1 MLSSPDGGLEKSS
14 CLFIDNRGFIRY
26 DGEKHTKG
34 DWMKTKKT
42 SLPAGSAPRGRA
54 LPPWL
59 PALLILLCTGVLF
72 LILFFNAREGK
83 IYNPSLLQNEFVT
96 VEEAEV
102 LNISYDTVEPDP
114 YSPDGVEKGNQRA
127 LIRLNSGE
135 FAGQTQE
142 MYYMIGYF
150 VGPKLAPG
158 DKITVLQIRDEETGG
173 LQEISYFQYDRIGAV
188 LLVLGLFVLAVI
200 LVGGKTGLKSLLG
213 LAVTVVALIWIFC
226 PMWMKGS
233 APLPLAMGL
242 CALVTVMSFVILGGT
257 SKKVLCAVLAT
268 IAGVGLAAGFG
279 ALAQRICRITS
290 FNLYD
295 VNGEI
300 ADLVNLQSRN
310 YPVHIHGLL
319 TAGILIA
326 SLGAVM
332 DVAMSLSSA
341 VAELKQVN
349 PGLSRRAL
357 WRSGMNIGRDM
368 VGTMTNTLI
377 LALVGSSLVTVIRLW
392 AQGPTWRMLL
402 TSGYFAVELIS
413 AISSSIGVILAVP
426 LAAGIGAAIFGTK
439 NAEQSA
445 KS

>member
-1 MLSSPDGGLEKSS
+1 M
-14 CLFIDNRGFIRY
+14 NQ
-26 DGEKHTKG
+26 
-34 DWMKTKKT
+34 KKKA
-42 SLPAGSAPRGRA
+42 LPA
-54 LPPWL
+54 WL
-59 PALLILLCTGVLF
+59 PALLILVCTGVLF
-72 LILFFNAREGK
+72 LILFLNAREGN
-83 IYNPSLLQNEFVT
+83 IYNPSRLQSEFVT
-96 VEEAEV
+96 VEKAEV
-102 LNISYDTVEPDP
+102 LNVSYDSVEPDP
-114 YSPDGVEKGNQRA
+114 YSPDAVEKGNQRA
-127 LIRLNSGE
+127 LIRLTSGE
-135 FAGQTQE
+135 FAGQTRE
-142 MYYMIGYF
+142 LYYMIGYF
-150 VGPKLAPG
+150 AGPKLRVG
-158 DKITVLQIRDEETGG
+158 DAITVLQLRDEETGA
-173 LQEISYFQYDRIGAV
+173 LQELTYFQYNRIGAV
-188 LLVLGLFVLAVI
+188 LLVLCLFVLAVVV
-200 LVGGKTGLKSLLG
+200 VGGKTGLKSLLG

-257 SKKVLCAVLAT
+257 SKKIFCAILAT
-268 IAGVGLAAGFG
+268 LAGVGLAALFG
-279 ALAQRICRITS
+279 ALAQRLCRITS

-310 YPVHIHGLL
+310 YPVRIHGLL

-349 PGLSRRAL
+349 PTLGRRDL

-413 AISSSIGVILAVP
+413 AISSSVGVILAVP
-426 LAAGIGAAIFGTK
+426 LAAGIGALLFGK
-439 NAEQSA
+439 KAS
-445 KS
+445 

>member
-1 MLSSPDGGLEKSS
+1 M
-14 CLFIDNRGFIRY
+14 NQ
-26 DGEKHTKG
+26 
-34 DWMKTKKT
+34 KKKA
-42 SLPAGSAPRGRA
+42 LPA
-54 LPPWL
+54 WL
-59 PALLILLCTGVLF
+59 PALLILACTGVLF
-72 LILFFNAREGK
+72 LILFLNAREGN
-83 IYNPSLLQNEFVT
+83 IYNPSRLQSEFVT
-96 VEEAEV
+96 VEKAEV
-102 LNISYDTVEPDP
+102 LNVSYDSVEPDP
-114 YSPDGVEKGNQRA
+114 YSPDAVEKGNQRA
-127 LIRLNSGE
+127 LIRLTSGE

-142 MYYMIGYF
+142 LYYMIGYF
-150 VGPKLAPG
+150 AGPKLRVG
-158 DKITVLQIRDEETGG
+158 DAITVLQLRDEETGA
-173 LQEISYFQYDRIGAV
+173 LQELTYFQYNRIGAV
-188 LLVLGLFVLAVI
+188 LLVLCLFVLAVVV
-200 LVGGKTGLKSLLG
+200 VGGKTGLKSLLG

-257 SKKVLCAVLAT
+257 SKKIFCAILAT
-268 IAGVGLAAGFG
+268 LAGVGLAALFG
-279 ALAQRICRITS
+279 ALAQRLCRITS

-310 YPVHIHGLL
+310 YPVRIHGLL

-349 PGLSRRAL
+349 PTLGRRDL

-413 AISSSIGVILAVP
+413 AISSSVGVILAVP
-426 LAAGIGAAIFGTK
+426 LAAGIGALLFGK
-439 NAEQSA
+439 
-445 KS
+445 KL

>member
-1 MLSSPDGGLEKSS
+1 M
-14 CLFIDNRGFIRY
+14 
-26 DGEKHTKG
+26 TQ
-34 DWMKTKKT
+34 KKKA
-42 SLPAGSAPRGRA
+42 LPA
-54 LPPWL
+54 WL
-59 PALLILLCTGVLF
+59 PALLILACTGVLF
-72 LILFFNAREGK
+72 LILFLNAREGN
-83 IYNPSLLQNEFVT
+83 IYNPSRLQSEFVT
-96 VEEAEV
+96 VEKAEV
-102 LNISYDTVEPDP
+102 LNVSYDSVEPDP
-114 YSPDGVEKGNQRA
+114 YSPDAVEKGNQRA
-127 LIRLNSGE
+127 LIRLTSGE
-135 FAGQTQE
+135 FAGQTRE
-142 MYYMIGYF
+142 LYYMIGYF
-150 VGPKLAPG
+150 AGPKLRVG
-158 DKITVLQIRDEETGG
+158 DAITVLQLRDEETGA
-173 LQEISYFQYDRIGAV
+173 LQELTYFQYNRIGAV
-188 LLVLGLFVLAVI
+188 LLVLGLFVLAVVV
-200 LVGGKTGLKSLLG
+200 VGGKTGLKSLLG

-257 SKKVLCAVLAT
+257 SKKIFCAILAT
-268 IAGVGLAAGFG
+268 LAGVGLAALFG
-279 ALAQRICRITS
+279 ALAQRLCRITS

-310 YPVHIHGLL
+310 YPVRIHGLL

-349 PGLSRRAL
+349 PTLGRRDL

-413 AISSSIGVILAVP
+413 AISSSVGVILAVP
-426 LAAGIGAAIFGTK
+426 LAAGIGALLFGK
-439 NAEQSA
+439 KAS
-445 KS
+445 

>member
-1 MLSSPDGGLEKSS
+1 MKRKQSADSAAPGQVK
-14 CLFIDNRGFIRY
+14 RG
-26 DGEKHTKG
+26 
-34 DWMKTKKT
+34 M
-42 SLPAGSAPRGRA
+42 PA
-54 LPPWL
+54 WL
-59 PALLILLCTGVLF
+59 PSLLILLCAGILFLVLF
-72 LILFFNAREGK
+72 FGAREGK
-83 IYNPSLLQNEFVT
+83 IYNPTLLQDEFHT
-96 VEEAEV
+96 VEKAEV
-102 LNISYDTVEPDP
+102 LNISLDTVEPDP
-114 YSPDGVEKGNQRA
+114 YSPDEVEKGNQRA
-127 LIRLNSGE
+127 LIRLTTGE

-142 MYYMIGYF
+142 LYYMIGYF

-158 DKITVLQIRDEETGG
+158 DAITVLQIRDEETGA
-173 LQEISYFQYDRIGAV
+173 LQEVTYFQYDRIGAV
-188 LLVLGLFVLAVI
+188 LLVLGLFVLAVVV
-200 LVGGKTGLKSLLG
+200 VGGKTGLKSLLG

-226 PMWMKGS
+226 PLWMKGS
-233 APLPLAMGL
+233 APVPLALGL

-257 SKKVLCAVLAT
+257 SKKIFCAILAT
-268 IAGVGLAAGFG
+268 LAGVGLAAGFG
-279 ALAQRICRITS
+279 ALAQRLCRITS

-310 YPVHIHGLL
+310 YPVRIHGLL
-319 TAGILIA
+319 TAGILIS

-349 PGLSRRAL
+349 PALGRRDL

-413 AISSSIGVILAVP
+413 AVASSIGVILAVP
-426 LAAGIGAAIFGTK
+426 LAAAIGAALYGK
-439 NAEQSA
+439 
-445 KS
+445 KL

>member
-1 MLSSPDGGLEKSS
+1 MKAKKSGAQ
-14 CLFIDNRGFIRY
+14 IPPAPVR
-26 DGEKHTKG
+26 KG
-34 DWMKTKKT
+34 V
-42 SLPAGSAPRGRA
+42 PG
-54 LPPWL
+54 WL
-59 PALLILLCTGVLF
+59 PSLLILICTGVLF

-83 IYNPSLLQNEFVT
+83 IYNPSRLQSEYVT
-96 VEEAEV
+96 VEKAEV
-102 LNISYDTVEPDP
+102 LNVSFDSVEPDP
-114 YSPDGVEKGNQRA
+114 YSPDAVEKGNQRA
-127 LIRLNSGE
+127 LIRLTSGE
-135 FAGQTQE
+135 FAGQTRE
-142 MYYMIGYF
+142 LYYMIGYF
-150 VGPKLAPG
+150 VGPKLAAG
-158 DKITVLQIRDEETGG
+158 DRITVLQLRDEETGE
-173 LQEISYFQYDRIGAV
+173 LQELSYFQYNRIGAV
-188 LLVLGLFVLAVI
+188 LLVLGLFVLAVL

-213 LAVTVVALIWIFC
+213 LAVTVVALVWIFC

-257 SKKVLCAVLAT
+257 SKKILCAVLAT
-268 IAGVGLAAGFG
+268 LAGVALAALFG
-279 ALAQRICRITS
+279 ALAQSLCRITS

-310 YPVHIHGLL
+310 YPVRIHGLL

-349 PGLSRRAL
+349 PELGRREL

-413 AISSSIGVILAVP
+413 AVASSIGVILAVP
-426 LAAGIGAAIFGTK
+426 LAAGIGALLFGK
-439 NAEQSA
+439 

>member
-1 MLSSPDGGLEKSS
+1 MLNVSFDS
-14 CLFIDNRGFIRY
+14 
-26 DGEKHTKG
+26 
-34 DWMKTKKT
+34 
-42 SLPAGSAPRGRA
+42 
-54 LPPWL
+54 
-59 PALLILLCTGVLF
+59 
-72 LILFFNAREGK
+72 
-83 IYNPSLLQNEFVT
+83 
-96 VEEAEV
+96 VE
-102 LNISYDTVEPDP
+102 LDP
-114 YSPDGVEKGNQRA
+114 YSPDSVEKGNQRA
-127 LIRLNSGE
+127 LIRLTSGK
-135 FAGQTQE
+135 FAGQTRE
-142 MYYMIGYF
+142 LYYMIGYF
-150 VGPKLAPG
+150 VGPKLAAG
-158 DKITVLQIRDEETGG
+158 DHITVLQLRDEETGE
-173 LQEISYFQYDRIGAV
+173 LQELSYFQYNRIGAV
-188 LLVLGLFVLAVI
+188 LLVLGLFVLAVL

-213 LAVTVVALIWIFC
+213 LAVTVVALVWIFC

-257 SKKVLCAVLAT
+257 SKKILCAVLAT
-268 IAGVGLAAGFG
+268 LAGVALAALFG
-279 ALAQRICRITS
+279 ALAQSLCRITS

-310 YPVHIHGLL
+310 YPVRIHGLL

-349 PGLSRRAL
+349 PELGRREL

-402 TSGYFAVELIS
+402 SSGYFAVELIS
-413 AISSSIGVILAVP
+413 ALSSSMGVVLAVP
-426 LAAGIGAAIFGTK
+426 LTALIGSVFYGK
-439 NAEQSA
+439 

>member
-1 MLSSPDGGLEKSS
+1 MTQAGKETR
-14 CLFIDNRGFIRY
+14 LFIDNRDIIRY
-26 DGEKHTKG
+26 DEEKDAKG
-34 DWMKTKKT
+34 DWMKRKNIPTQAPLT
-42 SLPAGSAPRGRA
+42 PETPARRSVPA
-54 LPPWL
+54 WL
-59 PALLILLCTGVLF
+59 PALLILLCTGALF

-83 IYNPSLLQNEFVT
+83 IYNPILLQDAYHT
-96 VEEAEV
+96 VETAEV

-114 YSPDGVEKGNQRA
+114 YSADGVEKGNQRA
-127 LIRLNSGE
+127 LVRLSSGE
-135 FAGQTQE
+135 FAGQTWE

-150 VGPKLAPG
+150 AGPKLAQG
-158 DKITVLQIRDEETGG
+158 DSITVLQIRDKETGE
-173 LQEISYFQYDRIGAV
+173 LQELSYFQYNRIGPV

-213 LAVTVVALIWIFC
+213 LTVTVVALIWIFC

-233 APLPLAMGL
+233 SPLPLAMGL

-257 SKKVLCAVLAT
+257 SKKILCAVLAT

-279 ALAQRICRITS
+279 ALAQRLCRITS

-300 ADLVNLQSRN
+300 AELVTLQSRN
-310 YPVHIHGLL
+310 YPVRIHGLL
-319 TAGILIA
+319 SAGILIA

-341 VAELKQVN
+341 AAELKQVN
-349 PGLSRRAL
+349 PALGRRAL
-357 WRSGMNIGRDM
+357 WRSAMNIGRDM

-377 LALVGSSLVTVIRLW
+377 LALVGSSLVTVLRLW

-413 AISSSIGVILAVP
+413 AVASSIGVILAVP
-426 LAAGIGAAIFGTK
+426 LAAGIGAALFGTK
-439 NAEQSA
+439 KAEQKA

>member
-1 MLSSPDGGLEKSS
+1 
-14 CLFIDNRGFIRY
+14 
-26 DGEKHTKG
+26 
-34 DWMKTKKT
+34 MKAKKT
-42 SLPAGSAPRGRA
+42 AAQIPPAPVRKGVPG
-54 LPPWL
+54 WL
-59 PALLILLCTGVLF
+59 PSLLILICTGILF

-83 IYNPSLLQNEFVT
+83 IYNPSRLQSEYVT
-96 VEEAEV
+96 VEKAEV
-102 LNISYDTVEPDP
+102 LNVSFDSVEPDP
-114 YSPDGVEKGNQRA
+114 YSPDAVEKGNQRA
-127 LIRLNSGE
+127 LIRLTSGE
-135 FAGQTQE
+135 FAGQTRE
-142 MYYMIGYF
+142 LYYMIGYF
-150 VGPKLAPG
+150 VGPKLAAG
-158 DKITVLQIRDEETGG
+158 DHITVLQLRDDETGE
-173 LQEISYFQYDRIGAV
+173 LQELSYFQYDRIGAV
-188 LLVLGLFVLAVI
+188 LLVLGLFVLAVL

-213 LAVTVVALIWIFC
+213 LAVTVVALVWIFC

-257 SKKVLCAVLAT
+257 SKKILCAVLAT
-268 IAGVGLAAGFG
+268 LAGVGLAAGFG
-279 ALAQRICRITS
+279 ALAQSLCRITS

-310 YPVHIHGLL
+310 YPVRIHGLL

-349 PGLSRRAL
+349 PELGRREL

-413 AISSSIGVILAVP
+413 AVASSIGVILAVP
-426 LAAGIGAAIFGTK
+426 LAAGIGALLFGK
-439 NAEQSA
+439 

>member
-1 MLSSPDGGLEKSS
+1 M
-14 CLFIDNRGFIRY
+14 NQ
-26 DGEKHTKG
+26 
-34 DWMKTKKT
+34 KKKD
-42 SLPAGSAPRGRA
+42 LPA
-54 LPPWL
+54 WL
-59 PALLILLCTGVLF
+59 PALLILVCTGVLF
-72 LILFFNAREGK
+72 LILFLNAREGN
-83 IYNPSLLQNEFVT
+83 IYNPSRLQSEFVT
-96 VEEAEV
+96 VEKAEV
-102 LNISYDTVEPDP
+102 LNVSYDSVEPDP
-114 YSPDGVEKGNQRA
+114 YSPDAVEKGNQRA
-127 LIRLNSGE
+127 LIRLTSGE
-135 FAGQTQE
+135 FAGQTRE
-142 MYYMIGYF
+142 LYYMIGYF
-150 VGPKLAPG
+150 AGPKLRVG
-158 DKITVLQIRDEETGG
+158 DAITVLQLRDEETGA
-173 LQEISYFQYDRIGAV
+173 LQELTYFQYNRIGAV
-188 LLVLGLFVLAVI
+188 LLVLCLFVLAVVV
-200 LVGGKTGLKSLLG
+200 VGGKTGLKSLLG

-257 SKKVLCAVLAT
+257 SKKIFCAILAT
-268 IAGVGLAAGFG
+268 LAGVGLAALFG
-279 ALAQRICRITS
+279 ALAQRLCRITS
-290 FNLYD
+290 FNLYH

-310 YPVHIHGLL
+310 YPVRIHGLL

-349 PGLSRRAL
+349 PTLGRRDL

-413 AISSSIGVILAVP
+413 AISSSVGVILAVP
-426 LAAGIGAAIFGTK
+426 LAAGIGALLFGK
-439 NAEQSA
+439 KAS
-445 KS
+445 

>member
-1 MLSSPDGGLEKSS
+1 MKAKKSGAQ
-14 CLFIDNRGFIRY
+14 IPPAPVR
-26 DGEKHTKG
+26 KG
-34 DWMKTKKT
+34 V
-42 SLPAGSAPRGRA
+42 PG
-54 LPPWL
+54 WL
-59 PALLILLCTGVLF
+59 PSLLILICTGVLF

-83 IYNPSLLQNEFVT
+83 IYNPSRLQSEYVT
-96 VEEAEV
+96 VEKAEV
-102 LNISYDTVEPDP
+102 LNVSFDSVEPDP
-114 YSPDGVEKGNQRA
+114 YSPDAVEKGNQRA
-127 LIRLNSGE
+127 LIRLTSGE
-135 FAGQTQE
+135 FAGQTRE
-142 MYYMIGYF
+142 LYYMIGYF
-150 VGPKLAPG
+150 VGPKLAAG
-158 DKITVLQIRDEETGG
+158 DHITVLQLRDEETGE
-173 LQEISYFQYDRIGAV
+173 LQELSYFQYNRIGAV
-188 LLVLGLFVLAVI
+188 LLVLGLFVLAVL

-213 LAVTVVALIWIFC
+213 LAVTVVALVWIFC

-257 SKKVLCAVLAT
+257 SKKILCAVLAT
-268 IAGVGLAAGFG
+268 LAGVALAALFG
-279 ALAQRICRITS
+279 ALVQSLCRITS

-310 YPVHIHGLL
+310 YPVRIHGLL

-349 PGLSRRAL
+349 PELGRREL

-402 TSGYFAVELIS
+402 SSGYFAVELIS
-413 AISSSIGVILAVP
+413 AVASSIGVILAVP
-426 LAAGIGAAIFGTK
+426 LAAGIGALLFGK
-439 NAEQSA
+439 

>member
-1 MLSSPDGGLEKSS
+1 
-14 CLFIDNRGFIRY
+14 
-26 DGEKHTKG
+26 
-34 DWMKTKKT
+34 MKRKNMPTQ
-42 SLPAGSAPRGRA
+42 AASAPETPLRRSVPA
-54 LPPWL
+54 WL
-59 PALLILLCTGVLF
+59 PSLLILLCTGVLF

-83 IYNPSLLQNEFVT
+83 IYNPILLQDEYHT
-96 VEEAEV
+96 VEKAEV

-114 YSPDGVEKGNQRA
+114 YSADGVEKGNQRA
-127 LIRLNSGE
+127 LVRLRSGE

-150 VGPKLAPG
+150 AGPKLAPG
-158 DKITVLQIRDEETGG
+158 DAITVLQIRDEETGA
-173 LQEISYFQYDRIGAV
+173 LQQVTYFQYDRIGPV
-188 LLVLGLFVLAVI
+188 LLVLGLFVLAVVI
-200 LVGGKTGLKSLLG
+200 VGGKTGLKSLLG

-233 APLPLAMGL
+233 APLPLAMSL

-257 SKKVLCAVLAT
+257 SKKILCAVLAT
-268 IAGVGLAAGFG
+268 LAGVGMAAGFG
-279 ALAQRICRITS
+279 ALAQHLCRITS

-300 ADLVNLQSRN
+300 AELVTLQSRN
-310 YPVHIHGLL
+310 YPVRIHGLL
-319 TAGILIA
+319 SAGILIA

-349 PGLSRRAL
+349 PGLGRRAL
-357 WRSGMNIGRDM
+357 WRSAMNIGRDM

-377 LALVGSSLVTVIRLW
+377 LALVGSSLVTVLRLW

-413 AISSSIGVILAVP
+413 AVASSIGVILAVP
-426 LAAGIGAAIFGTK
+426 LAAGIGAALFGMK
-439 NAEQSA
+439 NKERTVNN
-445 KS
+445 

>member
-1 MLSSPDGGLEKSS
+1 MKAKKSGAQ
-14 CLFIDNRGFIRY
+14 IPPAPVR
-26 DGEKHTKG
+26 KG
-34 DWMKTKKT
+34 V
-42 SLPAGSAPRGRA
+42 PG
-54 LPPWL
+54 WL
-59 PALLILLCTGVLF
+59 PSLLILICTGVLF

-83 IYNPSLLQNEFVT
+83 IYNPSRLQSEYVT
-96 VEEAEV
+96 VEKAEV
-102 LNISYDTVEPDP
+102 LNVSFDSVEPDP
-114 YSPDGVEKGNQRA
+114 YSPDAVEKGNQRA
-127 LIRLNSGE
+127 LIRLTSGE
-135 FAGQTQE
+135 FAGQTRE
-142 MYYMIGYF
+142 LYYMIGYF
-150 VGPKLAPG
+150 VGPKLAAG
-158 DKITVLQIRDEETGG
+158 DHITVLQLRDEETGE
-173 LQEISYFQYDRIGAV
+173 LQELSYFQYNRIGAV
-188 LLVLGLFVLAVI
+188 LLVLGLFVLAVL

-213 LAVTVVALIWIFC
+213 LAVTVVALVWIFC

-257 SKKVLCAVLAT
+257 SKKILCAVLAT
-268 IAGVGLAAGFG
+268 LAGVALAALFG
-279 ALAQRICRITS
+279 ALAQSLCRITS

-310 YPVHIHGLL
+310 YPVRIHGLL

-349 PGLSRRAL
+349 PELGRREL

-413 AISSSIGVILAVP
+413 AVASSIGVILAVP
-426 LAAGIGAAIFGTK
+426 LAAGIGALLFGK
-439 NAEQSA
+439 

>member
-1 MLSSPDGGLEKSS
+1 M
-14 CLFIDNRGFIRY
+14 NQ
-26 DGEKHTKG
+26 
-34 DWMKTKKT
+34 KKKA
-42 SLPAGSAPRGRA
+42 LPA
-54 LPPWL
+54 WL
-59 PALLILLCTGVLF
+59 PALLILVCTGVLF
-72 LILFFNAREGK
+72 LILFLNAREGN
-83 IYNPSLLQNEFVT
+83 IYNPSRLQSEFVT
-96 VEEAEV
+96 VEKAEV
-102 LNISYDTVEPDP
+102 LNVSYDSVEPDP
-114 YSPDGVEKGNQRA
+114 YSPDAVEKGNQRA
-127 LIRLNSGE
+127 LIRLTSGE
-135 FAGQTQE
+135 FAGQTRE
-142 MYYMIGYF
+142 LYYMIGYF
-150 VGPKLAPG
+150 AGPKLRVG
-158 DKITVLQIRDEETGG
+158 DAITVLQLRDEETGA
-173 LQEISYFQYDRIGAV
+173 LQELTYFQYNRIGAV
-188 LLVLGLFVLAVI
+188 LLVLCLFVLAVVV
-200 LVGGKTGLKSLLG
+200 VGGKTGLKSLLG

-257 SKKVLCAVLAT
+257 SKKIFCAILAT
-268 IAGVGLAAGFG
+268 LAGVGLAALFG
-279 ALAQRICRITS
+279 ALAQRLCRITS

-310 YPVHIHGLL
+310 YPVRIHGLL

-349 PGLSRRAL
+349 PTLGRRDL

-413 AISSSIGVILAVP
+413 AISSSVGVILAVP
-426 LAAGIGAAIFGTK
+426 LAAGIGALLFGK
-439 NAEQSA
+439 
-445 KS
+445 KL

>member
-1 MLSSPDGGLEKSS
+1 MKAKKSGPQ
-14 CLFIDNRGFIRY
+14 IPPAPVR
-26 DGEKHTKG
+26 KG
-34 DWMKTKKT
+34 V
-42 SLPAGSAPRGRA
+42 PG
-54 LPPWL
+54 WL
-59 PALLILLCTGVLF
+59 PSLLILICTGVLF

-83 IYNPSLLQNEFVT
+83 IYNPSRLQSEYVT
-96 VEEAEV
+96 VEKAEV
-102 LNISYDTVEPDP
+102 LNVSFDSVELDP
-114 YSPDGVEKGNQRA
+114 YSPDAVEKGNQRA
-127 LIRLNSGE
+127 LIRLTSGE
-135 FAGQTQE
+135 FAGQTRE
-142 MYYMIGYF
+142 LYYMIGYF
-150 VGPKLAPG
+150 VGPKLAAG
-158 DKITVLQIRDEETGG
+158 DHITVLQLRDEETGE
-173 LQEISYFQYDRIGAV
+173 LQELSYFQYNRIGAV
-188 LLVLGLFVLAVI
+188 LLVLGLFVLAVL

-213 LAVTVVALIWIFC
+213 LAVTVVALVWIFC

-257 SKKVLCAVLAT
+257 SKKILCAVLAT
-268 IAGVGLAAGFG
+268 LAGVALAALFG
-279 ALAQRICRITS
+279 ALAQSLCRITS

-310 YPVHIHGLL
+310 YPVRIHGLL

-349 PGLSRRAL
+349 PELGRREL

-413 AISSSIGVILAVP
+413 AVASSIGVILAVP
-426 LAAGIGAAIFGTK
+426 LAAGIGALLFGK
-439 NAEQSA
+439 

>member
-1 MLSSPDGGLEKSS
+1 MKRKQSAASAAPGQVK
-14 CLFIDNRGFIRY
+14 RG
-26 DGEKHTKG
+26 
-34 DWMKTKKT
+34 M
-42 SLPAGSAPRGRA
+42 PA
-54 LPPWL
+54 WL
-59 PALLILLCTGVLF
+59 PSLLILLCAGILFLVLF
-72 LILFFNAREGK
+72 FGAREGK
-83 IYNPSLLQNEFVT
+83 IYNPTLLQDEFHT
-96 VEEAEV
+96 VEKAEV
-102 LNISYDTVEPDP
+102 LNISLDTVEPDP
-114 YSPDGVEKGNQRA
+114 YSPDEVEKGNQRA
-127 LIRLNSGE
+127 LIRLTTGE

-142 MYYMIGYF
+142 LYYMIGYF

-158 DKITVLQIRDEETGG
+158 DSITVLQIRDEETGA
-173 LQEISYFQYDRIGAV
+173 LQEVTYFQYDRTGAV
-188 LLVLGLFVLAVI
+188 LLVLGLFVLAVVV
-200 LVGGKTGLKSLLG
+200 VGGKTGLKSLLG

-226 PMWMKGS
+226 PLWMKGS
-233 APLPLAMGL
+233 APVPLALGL

-257 SKKVLCAVLAT
+257 SKKILCAVLAT
-268 IAGVGLAAGFG
+268 LSGVGLAAGFG
-279 ALAQRICRITS
+279 ALAQGLCRITS

-300 ADLVNLQSRN
+300 AELVTLQSRS
-310 YPVHIHGLL
+310 YPVRIHGLL

-349 PGLSRRAL
+349 PALGRREL

-413 AISSSIGVILAVP
+413 AVASSIGVILAVP
-426 LAAGIGAAIFGTK
+426 LAAAIGAALYGK
-439 NAEQSA
+439 
-445 KS
+445 KL

>member
-1 MLSSPDGGLEKSS
+1 M
-14 CLFIDNRGFIRY
+14 NQ
-26 DGEKHTKG
+26 
-34 DWMKTKKT
+34 KKKAV
-42 SLPAGSAPRGRA
+42 PA
-54 LPPWL
+54 WL
-59 PALLILLCTGVLF
+59 PALLILVCTGVLF
-72 LILFFNAREGK
+72 LILFLNAREGN
-83 IYNPSLLQNEFVT
+83 IYNPSRLQSEFVT
-96 VEEAEV
+96 VEKAEV
-102 LNISYDTVEPDP
+102 LNVSYDSVEPDP
-114 YSPDGVEKGNQRA
+114 YSPDAVEKGNQRA
-127 LIRLNSGE
+127 LIRLTSGE
-135 FAGQTQE
+135 FAGQTRE
-142 MYYMIGYF
+142 LYYMIGYF
-150 VGPKLAPG
+150 AGPKLRVG
-158 DKITVLQIRDEETGG
+158 DAITVLQLRDEETGA
-173 LQEISYFQYDRIGAV
+173 LQEVTYFQYDRIGAV
-188 LLVLGLFVLAVI
+188 LLVLGLFVLAVVV
-200 LVGGKTGLKSLLG
+200 VGGKTGLKSLLG

-257 SKKVLCAVLAT
+257 SKKIFCAILAT
-268 IAGVGLAAGFG
+268 LAGVGLAALFG
-279 ALAQRICRITS
+279 ALAQRLCRITS

-310 YPVHIHGLL
+310 YPVRIHGLL

-349 PGLSRRAL
+349 PTLGRRDL

-413 AISSSIGVILAVP
+413 AISSSVGVILAVP
-426 LAAGIGAAIFGTK
+426 LAAGIGALLFGK
-439 NAEQSA
+439 
-445 KS
+445 KL